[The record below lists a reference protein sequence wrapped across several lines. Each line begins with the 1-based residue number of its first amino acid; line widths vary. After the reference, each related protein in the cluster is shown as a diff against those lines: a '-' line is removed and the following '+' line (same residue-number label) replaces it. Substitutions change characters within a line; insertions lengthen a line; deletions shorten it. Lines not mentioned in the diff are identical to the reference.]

1 MNRTMW
7 LVVFCLVSLGAAMAI
22 TAAIPRSSSIARP
35 SQNQSDF
42 VPSFALNEA
51 AKSDMLKLPD
61 APTETES
68 IAPITSTMQAATPSN
83 DPEPTR
89 IEPTKTATIPHW
101 RDANAKVAPA
111 TSSPRQINLGQ
122 VNLGQANLGH
132 VKRKRPKKKS
142 ISEHAASPR
151 GPVWQCRQDAM
162 GSLLRSL
169 DLSPRCDL

>member
-1 MNRTMW
+1 MW

-22 TAAIPRSSSIARP
+22 KAAIPRSSLVAGP
-35 SQNQSDF
+35 SQNQSAP
-42 VPSFALNEA
+42 VLSFALNET

-68 IAPITSTMQAATPSN
+68 IAPTTSTMQAAAPSN
-83 DPEPTR
+83 DPEPTK

-111 TSSPRQINLGQ
+111 TSSLGK
-122 VNLGQANLGH
+122 VNLGQANIGQANLGH
-132 VKRKRPKKKS
+132 AKRKRPKKKS
-142 ISEHAASPR
+142 TAEHAANPR
-151 GPVWQCRQDAM
+151 GPVWHCRQDAM